1 MKRSITYLC
10 WSPVECYHCQR
21 LPLKQSSERAM
32 LGQMNKSM
40 TVEFWTKIFQ
50 KGLPFRVWV
59 NGYWDFLSW
68 GIFQRAE
75 CDKEQPKACDPEGHI
90 VRVEDIQSGN
100 EMSKMTSPQLPDWWM
115 PDALYWWFWNLN
127 MTQWEKWQQLS
138 PWPNFS
144 QFPLSI
150 LFNSASTWTVK
161 TVDA

>member
-1 MKRSITYLC
+1 M
-10 WSPVECYHCQR
+10 
-21 LPLKQSSERAM
+21 A
-32 LGQMNKSM
+32 
-40 TVEFWTKIFQ
+40 IFQ
-50 KGLPFRVWV
+50 KGLPVLFRVWV

-75 CDKEQPKACDPEGHI
+75 CDKEQLKACDPEGHI

-138 PWPNFS
+138 PWPN
-144 QFPLSI
+144 LSVSFEYSFQLSLNLDCKNCRCI
-150 LFNSASTWTVK
+150 AQMNSSTHLPNTYPDRHTKKLEK
-161 TVDA
+161 TLAYFLTPQVL